1 MKNKRILLPYL
12 YALITIV
19 CTFLV
24 GQLILWFVPD
34 NTNIWASVL
43 FIFMNLLPMLVAFGF
58 VQMSGEMSGIGQI
71 LKAAFSP
78 HERRYAY
85 GHRSG
90 GAAYLLRNIS
100 FTGKCDFYRFPI
112 FGHDCLFP
120 LDAFAGRTGRGGVA
134 MVSANPYIHKEKF
147 CAENARYI
155 RHLVYMAFPHLSSAV
170 DHGWFLQLP
179 HLFPDDTWEHIYPG
193 CSKRIVAR
201 LHSLHSRPYAY
212 RHSGGHH
219 ACWEQF
225 NKSSFACRRGNY
237 PLCDSGRHIG
247 PQAKAAKPGLN
258 PLSAK

>member
-1 MKNKRILLPYL
+1 MKNQRILLPYL

-85 GHRSG
+85 VTALAVPLIYYGISV
-90 GAAYLLRNIS
+90 LLGNVT
-100 FTGKCDFYRFPI
+100 FTGSPFSAMIAYFPWTV
-112 FGHDCLFP
+112 LQ
-120 LDAFAGRTGRGGVA
+120 GRTGRGGVA

-237 PLCDSGRHIG
+237 PLC
-247 PQAKAAKPGLN
+247 AFW
-258 PLSAK
+258 

>member
-1 MKNKRILLPYL
+1 MKNQRILLPYL

-85 GHRSG
+85 VTALAVPLIYYGISV
-90 GAAYLLRNIS
+90 LLGNVT
-100 FTGKCDFYRFPI
+100 FTGSPFSAMIAYFPWTLLQGGLEEVGWRWYLQTHISIKKSFVLKMLVISVIWFIWHFPI
-112 FGHDCLFP
+112 YRLP
-120 LDAFAGRTGRGGVA
+120 WITAG
-134 MVSANPYIHKEKF
+134 
-147 CAENARYI
+147 
-155 RHLVYMAFPHLSSAV
+155 SSNYLIF
-170 DHGWFLQLP
+170 FLMIL
-179 HLFPDDTWEHIYPG
+179 G

-201 LHSLHSRPYAY
+201 LHSLHSRPHAY